1 MSREPDVIDRL
12 GHLIQLLHE
21 KEKEMFA
28 RGPAPLGI
36 LRNVKVWQHRDDYY
50 PELPRPNKTERQKR
64 LERLAKQWDVYENA
78 VLRRFFKKWA
88 TQTLDQDPDFNN
100 AVVKKIVDAALKRH
114 ETQNRTKIEQRSKSK
129 TVKRRKSV
137 QTRSKPK
144 QKRESPQTPEKQAE
158 TIEKTKNSIK
168 QTKTET
174 EKPTKKKQKHRKG
187 SKKKQT
193 KVNEK
198 EHSMKVERDAIIRR
212 VSQRLHQEKI
222 MPKLNL
228 KYEPEDGIQ
237 EVSLADLT
245 RESTQKSMTRTEVY
259 NNDSE
264 CLISQEEEDV
274 IEPVE
279 MTKNEEGTLDDTV
292 KDSEEQGGISP
303 EDHKGSE
310 NQEENGQETGNLE
323 NEVEERHEEEV
334 VIPLR
339 KGEIVEK
346 EDRNEPNEEE
356 DTIADEEENNETVKE
371 EDGEV
376 VEEEEESEVVL
387 PLRNG
392 EIVEEEDKN
401 EVNEEEDRNAG
412 EEENNEIV
420 NEDGNEVVEGDEEEM
435 VLDENLSNDVEEEI
449 SDGEEENTEVMVS
462 THGEEEDENA
472 CF

>member
-78 VLRRFFKKWA
+78 VLRRFFRKWA
-88 TQTLDQDPDFNN
+88 TQTLDQDADFNN
-100 AVVKKIVDAALKRH
+100 AVVKKIVDATLKRH
-114 ETQNRTKIEQRSKSK
+114 ETQNRTKIAQKSKSK
-129 TVKRRKSV
+129 VVKQRKSV
-137 QTRSKPK
+137 QTRGKPK
-144 QKRESPQTPEKQAE
+144 EKRERPQIPEKQAE
-158 TIEKTKNSIK
+158 TIEPTKNSIK
-168 QTKTET
+168 QSKTET
-174 EKPTKKKQKHRKG
+174 EKPTKKKQKRRKG

-228 KYEPEDGIQ
+228 KYEPADGIQ

-274 IEPVE
+274 VEPVE
-279 MTKNEEGTLDDTV
+279 MAKIEEETSDDRV
-292 KDSEEQGGISP
+292 KDYEDYEDDKSE
-303 EDHKGSE
+303 K
-310 NQEENGQETGNLE
+310 QEENRQETGNLE

-339 KGEIVEK
+339 NAGIVEE
-346 EDRNEPNEEE
+346 EDKNEVNEDEDQMINEEE
-356 DTIADEEENNETVKE
+356 S
-371 EDGEV
+371 DG
-376 VEEEEESEVVL
+376 
-387 PLRNG
+387 
-392 EIVEEEDKN
+392 IVEEEDKN
-401 EVNEEEDRNAG
+401 EVNEEG
-412 EEENNEIV
+412 VVLEENIAK
-420 NEDGNEVVEGDEEEM
+420 
-435 VLDENLSNDVEEEI
+435 DVEEEI
-449 SDGEEENTEVMVS
+449 SHEEENTEVMEL